1 MQHIEDVKEYWN
13 LRAKGFSDAVEEELS
28 QESAEEWREIFQKP

>member
-28 QESAEEWREIFQKP
+28 PGIC